1 MNTPQNHHGNCHYP
15 ALAVSAVRSRMGKT
29 KAHPPSQV
37 GAEGDWRGTGKT
49 SVNGGAPQSVSQA
62 QKAGISLDSSFSHM
76 WVVFL

>member
-1 MNTPQNHHGNCHYP
+1 
-15 ALAVSAVRSRMGKT
+15 MGKT

-49 SVNGGAPQSVSQA
+49 SVNDGAPQSVSQA